1 MRKKVQNMVKK
12 RYKPFYKQFLRLREN
27 VQDRPKLFKF
37 NRQKWKQLQHFSKN
51 KLKFYKRFK
60 IKDQLSDYYS

>member
-37 NRQKWKQLQHFSKN
+37 NKQKWKQLQYFSKI
-51 KLKFYKRFK
+51 LIV
-60 IKDQLSDYYS
+60 IKK